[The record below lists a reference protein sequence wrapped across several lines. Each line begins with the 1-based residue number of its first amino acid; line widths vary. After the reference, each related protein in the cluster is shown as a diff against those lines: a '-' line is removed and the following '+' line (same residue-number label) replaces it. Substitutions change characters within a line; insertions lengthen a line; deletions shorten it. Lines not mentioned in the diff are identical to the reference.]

1 MKQYYT
7 LSEETSKKKALE
19 IDNFI
24 FDLDGT
30 LIDSSEDIIFYLEKA
45 IYSIPGFREIR
56 VEKKHIGPPLID
68 VIKKIVPGIDDII
81 KNEIL
86 EKFKY
91 YYDTSSFKKTKL
103 FPDTIKLLRNLTK
116 KNKQIFLVT
125 NKRLV
130 PTLRI
135 IRLFKINYFTDIIT
149 SDILGEKKL
158 NKVEMIQMI
167 TDKWRLLPYRTIMI
181 GDTTED
187 IQAAQISG
195 ILSCA
200 FINGYGDPEEMK
212 KANPSFIYS
221 NNEELINF
229 FT

>member
-1 MKQYYT
+1 M
-7 LSEETSKKKALE
+7 LFEETSKKKDLE

-30 LIDSSEDIIFYLEKA
+30 LIDSREDIIFYLEKA
-45 IYSIPGFREIR
+45 ICSIPGFKDIR
-56 VEKKHIGPPLID
+56 VSKKHIGPPLID
-68 VIKKIVPGIDDII
+68 MIKIIVPDIDDII

-86 EKFKY
+86 QKFKY
-91 YYDTSSFKKTKL
+91 YYDTCSYKKTKL
-103 FPDTIKLLRNLTK
+103 FPGTIKLLRNLSK
-116 KNKQIFLVT
+116 KNKRIFLVT
-125 NKRLV
+125 NKRLI

-135 IRLFKINYFTDIIT
+135 IRLFKINYFIDIIT
-149 SDILGEKKL
+149 SDILGENKL

-167 TDKWRLLPYRTIMI
+167 IDKWSLLPNKTIMI

-200 FINGYGDPEEMK
+200 FISGYGDPEEIK
-212 KANPSFIYS
+212 KVNPSFIYS